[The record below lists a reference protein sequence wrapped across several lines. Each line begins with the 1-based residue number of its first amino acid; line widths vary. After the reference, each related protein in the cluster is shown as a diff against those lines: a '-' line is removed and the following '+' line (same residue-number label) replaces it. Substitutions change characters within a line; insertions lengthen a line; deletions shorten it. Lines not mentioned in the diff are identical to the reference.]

1 MLPLIMI
8 GASMAM
14 GAASAAQNNVA
25 SSNQYVNSLKGVN
38 ATNEAIAAANVANT
52 IRTGYRVGILNVQ
65 KAQATKASVQSGYD
79 LSAQG
84 IQAMGTNE
92 ANSAASGTIGASVDA
107 VSNNI
112 RKKAAEAQIDI
123 DVNYETTM
131 MNFDNQLN
139 DLVQQGID
147 SLKSPITADTSGP
160 ATQNQFTAALMAGV
174 QSGIGYATQYG
185 VSKMKLDVAT
195 PARQLSNTAPLG
207 SGISLPNVGGTYT
220 YSPFGKP

>member
-38 ATNEAIAAANVANT
+38 ATNEAISAANIANT

-84 IQAMGTNE
+84 IQAMGMNE
-92 ANSAASGTIGASVDA
+92 ANAAASGTIGASVDA

-147 SLKSPITADTSGP
+147 SLKSPIAADTSGP
-160 ATQNQFTAALMAGV
+160 VTQNQFTAALVAGV

-195 PARQLSNTAPLG
+195 PERQLSNTAPLG
-207 SGISLPNVGGTYT
+207 SGLSLPNVGGTYT
-220 YSPFGKP
+220 YSPFGKK